1 MFSSLL
7 KTDKILLYVLFLGLN
22 SFFTDALY
30 LKFCVDRNYSTT
42 QQYLLFSSLMHGNLS
57 NSFKNPVSC

>member
-30 LKFCVDRNYSTT
+30 LKFRVDRNYSTT
-42 QQYLLFSSLMHGNLS
+42 QQLFITFMFNA
-57 NSFKNPVSC
+57 C